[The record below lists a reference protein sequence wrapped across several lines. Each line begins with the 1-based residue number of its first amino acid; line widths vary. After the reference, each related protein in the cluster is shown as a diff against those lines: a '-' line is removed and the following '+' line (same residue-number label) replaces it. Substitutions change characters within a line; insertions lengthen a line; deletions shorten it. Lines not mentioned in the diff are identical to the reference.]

1 MENENL
7 SVKNDIS
14 LDENLED
21 SKKYKLNCNKEK
33 ELFLNIIITVI
44 FGFVGFSFVYYFQ
57 QNEIKNKEN
66 LIKAFSENKE
76 LICSSKVVSICQRS
90 TKTSIISEY
99 CISKSVVNITAG
111 GFLPVGSLTSTQL
124 IGTGRIP

>member
-1 MENENL
+1 MKNENQ

-57 QNEIKNKEN
+57 QYKKYLCN
-66 LIKAFSENKE
+66 F
-76 LICSSKVVSICQRS
+76 QH
-90 TKTSIISEY
+90 
-99 CISKSVVNITAG
+99 
-111 GFLPVGSLTSTQL
+111 QL
-124 IGTGRIP
+124 LWLNF

>member
-1 MENENL
+1 MKNENL

-76 LICSSKVVSICQRS
+76 LICSSKVVSIRH
-90 TKTSIISEY
+90 TSPYFNGNLCSQTDFIIG
-99 CISKSVVNITAG
+99 VTNPL
-111 GFLPVGSLTSTQL
+111 F
-124 IGTGRIP
+124 

>member
-76 LICSSKVVSICQRS
+76 LICSSKVVSISNAYKFDEKRKNYI
-90 TKTSIISEY
+90 TNDIDIFYISR
-99 CISKSVVNITAG
+99 CHLK
-111 GFLPVGSLTSTQL
+111 
-124 IGTGRIP
+124 